1 MTFSDDIATGGPM
14 STVNAVNSAPTYG
27 LSSGTPQ
34 WALDPYRFPGL
45 QDLDE
50 PETPAGPAGEPSDG
64 ARSSWGRP

>member
-1 MTFSDDIATGGPM
+1 M
-14 STVNAVNSAPTYG
+14 STVNTAPTYG

-50 PETPAGPAGEPSDG
+50 PEAPAGPVEEGPEGPRPSP
-64 ARSSWGRP
+64 RRP

>member
-1 MTFSDDIATGGPM
+1 MTPLPGGLM
-14 STVNAVNSAPTYG
+14 STVNTAPTYG

-50 PETPAGPAGEPSDG
+50 PEAPAGHAEEGPEGPRTAP
-64 ARSSWGRP
+64 RRP

>member
-1 MTFSDDIATGGPM
+1 M
-14 STVNAVNSAPTYG
+14 STMNTAPTYG

-50 PETPAGPAGEPSDG
+50 PEVPAGPAEEGSESLRP
-64 ARSSWGRP
+64 APRRS